1 MGVSGATAAQTF
13 PADCSSGAI
22 ADGPLVLRMPGAPD
36 QPLLAAKVTSLGKMT
51 VTGEDGK
58 DSSYNELELAIT
70 DRAPNGLFDKITEV
84 TTDFL
89 VATDQVP
96 DNRIFRKPAAA
107 RDTPEYDAQD
117 KVDGQVVFQAWG
129 VKIPAPAGSTNDYSV
144 DLNHV
149 SYLASARV
157 EFGKR
162 SGTSLPGK
170 IHLCVPGG
178 QTGMF
183 NEAPNKPIE
192 VVGSFVATIE

>member
-1 MGVSGATAAQTF
+1 
-13 PADCSSGAI
+13 
-22 ADGPLVLRMPGAPD
+22 
-36 QPLLAAKVTSLGKMT
+36 MT

-58 DSSYNELELAIT
+58 DTAYNELELAIN
-70 DRAPNGLFDKITEV
+70 DRAPNGLFDRVSEV

-89 VATDQVP
+89 VAIDQTP

-107 RDTPEYDAQD
+107 RDTAEYDAQD

-129 VKIPAPAGSTNDYSV
+129 VKIPAPAGSTDEYSV

-149 SYLASARV
+149 GYIASARI

-170 IHLCVPGG
+170 IRLCVPGN

-183 NEAPNKPIE
+183 KGAPNKPIE
-192 VVGSFVATIE
+192 VVGSFIATIE